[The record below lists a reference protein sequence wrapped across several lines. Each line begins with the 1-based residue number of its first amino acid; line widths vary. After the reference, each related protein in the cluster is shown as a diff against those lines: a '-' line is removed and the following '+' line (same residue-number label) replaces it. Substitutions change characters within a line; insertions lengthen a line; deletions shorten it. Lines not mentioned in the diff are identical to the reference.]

1 MLLYLMRHAA
11 AESTTLGGDANRPL
25 SPTGREQLQR
35 LIPLLLALGLRPEW
49 IVASPYRRAMET
61 AQLLAAGI
69 GYSGEILSDTSL
81 LPTST
86 PTAAQSL
93 VLAFAQASQ
102 LLLIGHA
109 PNVVTW
115 VTQLCATATLRIAF
129 PSGAICCVELEN
141 PRSWTGRLC
150 WHLIPPPGQTSSGA
164 AGSGAVLP

>member
-11 AESTTLGGDANRPL
+11 AEAAVSGGDANRSL
-25 SPTGREQLQR
+25 SPLGREQLQR

-86 PTAAQSL
+86 PTAVQSL

-102 LLLIGHA
+102 LLLVGHA

-115 VTQLCATATLRIAF
+115 VNQLCATGSLRIAF
-129 PSGAICCVELEN
+129 PSGAICCMELDD
-141 PRSWTGRLC
+141 PRRWAGRLC
-150 WHLIPPPGQTSSGA
+150 WHLIPPPA
-164 AGSGAVLP
+164 